1 MRFNAHHG
9 LYRMYRELEK
19 ILIRKINAT
28 CEIKLTPERK
38 FKHVSYRHQN
48 KKARMYKM
56 RTGINAMYCILF
68 TGKKGGKNECN

>member
-28 CEIKLTPERK
+28 CEIKLTPKRK
-38 FKHVSYRHQN
+38 FKHVSYRHQDR
-48 KKARMYKM
+48 KSVV
-56 RTGINAMYCILF
+56 
-68 TGKKGGKNECN
+68 

>member
-9 LYRMYRELEK
+9 LYRYYRELEK

-28 CEIKLTPERK
+28 CEIKLTPKRK
-38 FKHVSYRHQN
+38 YKHVSYRHQN

-56 RTGINAMYCILF
+56 RTGLNAMYSLLF
-68 TGKKGGKNECN
+68 GDTKGGKE